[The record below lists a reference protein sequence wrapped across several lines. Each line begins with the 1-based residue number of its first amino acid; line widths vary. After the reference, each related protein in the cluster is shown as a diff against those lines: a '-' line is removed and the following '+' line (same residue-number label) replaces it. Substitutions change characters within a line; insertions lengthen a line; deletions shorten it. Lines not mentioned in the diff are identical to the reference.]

1 MIQPITSGV
10 LHARPGLDA
19 RPGSDLPPKPHVLV
33 HSFAAYQDAEL
44 PPQATRYKLVHLCAL
59 KLQVLQRCG
68 ATSESYTLQT
78 GLVHSRATYALT
90 LHVRVRLS
98 RPTKDAELPPQ
109 GRPGAKGRGSTVS
122 RLLLSPYA
130 SLLIFF
136 PAHLPGT
143 TNGPQQATAPSG
155 ASPAT

>member
-10 LHARPGLDA
+10 LHARFSSDARPGSDARSGSDARPVLDA
-19 RPGSDLPPKPHVLV
+19 RPGSDLPPKLHVLG

-44 PPQATRYKLVHLCAL
+44 PPQATRYKLVHLCATYAL
-59 KLQVLQRCG
+59 KLHVLQRCG

-78 GLVHSRATYALT
+78 RLVYPCATYALT

-109 GRPGAKGRGSTVS
+109 GRPGAKG
-122 RLLLSPYA
+122 
-130 SLLIFF
+130 I
-136 PAHLPGT
+136 
-143 TNGPQQATAPSG
+143 
-155 ASPAT
+155 